1 MKSAFAWHVAH
12 FQKPKAL
19 VPDSVMPDFNFSSRE
34 AQALALL
41 VMSWKRASPPT
52 RYIPGATPKDRP
64 TEAELEKERQML
76 AGEGAF
82 FVKKGCFICH
92 SVNSLGIDTA
102 AKIGPDLS
110 DAVTDVQ
117 SRFGRTLEDFLKN
130 PTGTMSVV
138 LSTQIQLTDEEKREA
153 VEKLKTAYQRK
164 QEQQA
169 QAQKGGQQGSQKTE
183 QQAQTKK

>member
-1 MKSAFAWHVAH
+1 
-12 FQKPKAL
+12 
-19 VPDSVMPDFNFSSRE
+19 
-34 AQALALL
+34 
-41 VMSWKRASPPT
+41 MSWKRAGPPA
-52 RYIPGATPKDRP
+52 RYIPGATPKERP

-76 AGEGAF
+76 SGEGAF

-92 SVNSLGIDTA
+92 SVNSLGVDTA

-110 DAVTDVQ
+110 DAVNDVQ

-169 QAQKGGQQGSQKTE
+169 QAQKDGRQGSRKT
-183 QQAQTKK
+183 Q

>member
-1 MKSAFAWHVAH
+1 MS
-12 FQKPKAL
+12 
-19 VPDSVMPDFNFSSRE
+19 PDTVMPDFNFSSRE
-34 AQALALL
+34 AQALSLL
-41 VMSWKRASPPT
+41 VMSWKRTKIPT

-92 SVNSLGIDTA
+92 SVNSLGIDMA

-117 SRFGRTLEDFLKN
+117 SRFGDRK
-130 PTGTMSVV
+130 
-138 LSTQIQLTDEEKREA
+138 STRLNSSHLGISYA
-153 VEKLKTAYQRK
+153 
-164 QEQQA
+164 
-169 QAQKGGQQGSQKTE
+169 
-183 QQAQTKK
+183 